1 METTNEMP
9 RQIIDDTP
17 KRTSNNSFVLIVII
31 ILLLISNSI
40 TAYFLLTK
48 EQEITID
55 DEKIEQ
61 DTEHI
66 NEDFIDEVE
75 QETEAEIPELQTVTV
90 GNPVSLGEY
99 TLTVLQILDPVEE
112 DEVAVPLTDGY
123 KYVAAEI
130 LLENN
135 TSSTVFYYTNWTLY
149 DTDGYDYSRFSQK
162 EPEFAI
168 TGSVPV
174 NGTSKGW
181 INFRTVEDATSFTIK
196 FNDETTGYSVDFMT
210 EEI

>member
-17 KRTSNNSFVLIVII
+17 KQSSNNSFILIVII

-48 EQEITID
+48 DQEAVVNNETI
-55 DEKIEQ
+55 
-61 DTEHI
+61 
-66 NEDFIDEVE
+66 E
-75 QETEAEIPELQTVTV
+75 QETEYTDGNFIDEIDEEMDTEIPELQTATV
-90 GNPVSLGEY
+90 EQPISLGEY

-112 DEVAVPLTDGY
+112 DKVVVPLTDGY

-135 TSSTVFYYTNWTLY
+135 TNSTVFYYTNWTLY
-149 DTDGYDYSRFSQK
+149 DADGYDYS
-162 EPEFAI
+162 
-168 TGSVPV
+168 
-174 NGTSKGW
+174 
-181 INFRTVEDATSFTIK
+181 
-196 FNDETTGYSVDFMT
+196 
-210 EEI
+210 